1 MNKSIF
7 GAITAVFAAFS
18 LSVAAQEASKTGE
31 MGHKSHGE
39 MGHKSHH
46 DKGMRLGAMM
56 DTNADGSISR
66 DEAMSFHTQ
75 MFAKLD
81 LNGDGS
87 IDAAEQAK
95 MRETMREMK
104 QKMKQH

>member
-1 MNKSIF
+1 MNKSIL
-7 GAITAVFAAFS
+7 GAIAAASAAFS
-18 LSVAAQEASKTGE
+18 FSVAAQDASKT
-31 MGHKSHGE
+31 GE

-46 DKGMRLGAMM
+46 DKGMRLGAMV

-75 MFAKLD
+75 MFARLD

-95 MRETMREMK
+95 MRETMRELK
-104 QKMKQH
+104 QKMKQQ

>member
-1 MNKSIF
+1 MNKSIL
-7 GAITAVFAAFS
+7 GVAAVFAALS
-18 LSVAAQEASKTGE
+18 LSVAAQDAVKTA
-31 MGHKSHGE
+31 E

-46 DKGMRLGAMM
+46 DKGMRLSAMM
-56 DTNADGSISR
+56 DTNGDGSISR

-81 LNGDGS
+81 LNGDGA

-104 QKMKQH
+104 QKIKQQ

>member
-1 MNKSIF
+1 MNKSIL
-7 GAITAVFAAFS
+7 GAIAATFAVFSF
-18 LSVAAQEASKTGE
+18 SVAAHDGAKTGE
-31 MGHKSHGE
+31 MGHKSHHE
-39 MGHKSHH
+39 
-46 DKGMRLGAMM
+46 KGMHMAAMM

-95 MRETMREMK
+95 MRETMRDMK
-104 QKMKQH
+104 QKMKHHQ